1 MNPLAGLLS
10 ERLSGVEVV
19 EGFETERWAVCGRV
33 PQAVAFPENE
43 EQVAG
48 ILSLCSEE
56 GWRCVPG
63 GRGSWLNG
71 GQPPESL
78 DVFVSAEKMNDV
90 SAYEPA
96 DLYIEAQAGAELEA
110 LERRTVESRQWL
122 ALDPPGGERGTLGAM
137 VAVGAAG
144 PLQAAFGSPRDQVL
158 GATLVTGDGRVLRLG
173 GRVVKNVA
181 GFDLLKLVTGSWGTL
196 GMITSVTM
204 RLHPLPLMDRSLLFR
219 GADVA
224 AGAALAC
231 RLAQTPLSLAAVEL
245 LVPGDGESGASPGAS
260 SPLVAVRI
268 LESVDAAEEAERV
281 VSERA
286 GMAPTQRL
294 DGEKSAAIFGNV
306 RAMEDGAELVL
317 RLSLLPSRL
326 PELVG
331 MTSRLNGLYD
341 PTAGWGMRLA
351 AHAHTGVLRVMI
363 SSVSR
368 MDEWENRA
376 TSVLE
381 DLRRSLEAEG
391 GSLVVSQGPPE
402 IVGALGARGES
413 GPGALFTAGIQAA
426 FDPASILA
434 PGRLPQ

>member
-10 ERLSGVEVV
+10 ERLSEEQVV

-33 PQAVAFPENE
+33 PQAVVFPKSE
-43 EQVAG
+43 EQVAE
-48 ILSLCSEE
+48 ILSLSSEE
-56 GWRCVPG
+56 GWRCFPG

-71 GQPPESL
+71 GQPPQGV
-78 DVFVSAEKMNDV
+78 DVFVSAERMNNI
-90 SAYEPA
+90 SAYEAA
-96 DLYIEAQAGAELEA
+96 DLYIEAQAGAGLDA
-110 LERRTVESRQWL
+110 LARRTMESRQWL

-137 VAVGAAG
+137 LAVGTAG
-144 PLQAAFGSPRDQVL
+144 PLQAGFGSPRDQVF
-158 GATLVTGDGRVLRLG
+158 GATLVTGDGRVLGLG

-181 GFDLLKLVTGSWGTL
+181 GFDLLKLITGSWGTL

-204 RLHPLPLMDRSLLFR
+204 RLHPVPAIDRSLLFK
-219 GADVA
+219 GDDVA
-224 AGAALAC
+224 SGAALAR
-231 RLAQTPLSLAAVEL
+231 RLALTPLSLAAVEL
-245 LVPGDGESGASPGAS
+245 LVPGDGEAGTGAGAS

-268 LESVDAAEEAERV
+268 LESVGAVDEAERV
-281 VSERA
+281 LTERA
-286 GMAPTQRL
+286 GLPPVQRL
-294 DGEKSAAIFGNV
+294 DGERSAAIFENV

-326 PELVG
+326 PELVE
-331 MTSRLNGLYD
+331 MTSRLSSLYD

-351 AHAHTGVLRVMI
+351 AHAHAGVLRTMI
-363 SSVSR
+363 ARVGRSG
-368 MDEWENRA
+368 EWVDRA
-376 TSVLE
+376 TEVLV

-402 IVGALGARGES
+402 IVGAIGAWGGS
-413 GPGALFTAGIQAA
+413 GPNALFTAGIQAA

>member
-10 ERLSGVEVV
+10 ERLSKAQVID
-19 EGFETERWAVCGRV
+19 GFDTEPWAVCGRL
-33 PQAVAFPENE
+33 PQAVTFPESQ
-43 EQVAG
+43 EQVAE
-48 ILSLCSEE
+48 ILSLSSEE

-63 GRGSWLNG
+63 GRGSWLHG
-71 GQPPESL
+71 GQPPQCV
-78 DVFVSAEKMNDV
+78 DVLVSSERMSDI

-96 DLYIEAQAGAELEA
+96 DLFIEAQAGAGLDEM
-110 LERRTVESRQWL
+110 ERRTLECRQWL

-144 PLQAAFGSPRDQVL
+144 PLQAGFGSPRDQVL
-158 GATLVTGDGRVLRLG
+158 GATLVTGDGRVLGLG

-196 GMITSVTM
+196 GVITSVTM
-204 RLHPLPLMDRSLLFR
+204 RVHPVPAIDRSLLYK
-219 GADVA
+219 GSDPTE
-224 AGAALAC
+224 GAALAC
-231 RLAQTPLSLAAVEL
+231 RLATAPLSLAAVEL
-245 LVPGDGESGASPGAS
+245 LVPGDGESGANSS
-260 SPLVAVRI
+260 SPWVAVRI
-268 LESVDAAEEAERV
+268 LESVDGADEAERI

-286 GMAPTQRL
+286 GMPPVQRL
-294 DGEKSAAIFGNV
+294 EGEKSAAIFANV

-326 PELVG
+326 PELVE
-331 MTSRLNGLYD
+331 MTSRLSGLYD

-363 SSVSR
+363 AR
-368 MDEWENRA
+368 MIRSDDGLDQA
-376 TSVLE
+376 TVVLGV
-381 DLRRSLEAEG
+381 LRRSLEAEG

-402 IVGALGARGES
+402 IVGAMGAWGES
-413 GPGALFTAGIQAA
+413 GEVAPFTAGIQAA

-434 PGRLPQ
+434 QGRFPQ